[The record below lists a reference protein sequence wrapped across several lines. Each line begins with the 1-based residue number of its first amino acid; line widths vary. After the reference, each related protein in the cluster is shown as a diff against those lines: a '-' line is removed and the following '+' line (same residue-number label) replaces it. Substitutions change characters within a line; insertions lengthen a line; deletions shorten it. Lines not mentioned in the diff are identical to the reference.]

1 MKPVD
6 LLRAYGHREF
16 LLQSVES
23 QNKQAAQQ
31 IELERSQLERIKRE
45 HQSQALANSEL
56 QLQVQKLSG
65 EALCLRQE
73 NELMRD
79 KLERCMDYDFVKQEN
94 KMLLYKLEVS
104 KGLIGERAATARST
118 ARSRPSKQPEAYVPQ
133 RKRSVTF
140 ASEAGEVPRL
150 ALDDKSEMGADND
163 LVFMD
168 QSELSRR
175 DEGERLLQAEVEE
188 RAGEEAALL
197 AHADGELRQLCE
209 MQVFEQRRLQQTVD
223 EVKRQVEFLY
233 VGVADSGQ
241 SNTEPALDTSL
252 GFLEAAKERLRYLES
267 EGSCV
272 ESRYRDYEHRVKSK
286 HYPLVETG
294 GARKADAAQKANLDV
309 ERFMEATMRASM
321 QARLVREELDQDVA
335 KTAEKTHKVVGGE
348 QERRVEELVRSVR
361 MVAPAETQAIRKQ
374 LWAEQGQLASLKSDF
389 RAVVEGVV
397 KQASSE
403 QSSST
408 SVVIP
413 RKQQAAEEDDR

>member
-1 MKPVD
+1 
-6 LLRAYGHREF
+6 
-16 LLQSVES
+16 VES

-45 HQSQALANSEL
+45 HQSQALVNSEL

-321 QARLVREELDQDVA
+321 QARLVREELEQEVA
-335 KTAEKTHKVVGGE
+335 KAAEKTQKVGRLDVGGE
-348 QERRVEELVRSVR
+348 QARRVEEMVRSVR
-361 MVAPAETQAIRKQ
+361 VVAPAETQAIRKQ
-374 LWAEQGQLASLKSDF
+374 LWAEEGQLASLKSDF
-389 RAVVEGVV
+389 RAVVEGGV
-397 KQASSE
+397 KQARSE